1 LSELNKPDKVR
12 FVLHLLLHWHNDR
25 LVGKRCQSA
34 QHLLQATGRSVSFGQ
49 DDSLRA
55 SHSEFK
61 VLDTMRYTDVEEAG
75 NNTDISDSSDKVH
88 HYVEPNTDI

>member
-1 LSELNKPDKVR
+1 MNSSLRKSGGTFFFLNLSEFNKPDKVR

-25 LVGKRCQSA
+25 LVGKSCQSA

-61 VLDTMRYTDVEEAG
+61 VLDTMRYTDV
-75 NNTDISDSSDKVH
+75 
-88 HYVEPNTDI
+88 